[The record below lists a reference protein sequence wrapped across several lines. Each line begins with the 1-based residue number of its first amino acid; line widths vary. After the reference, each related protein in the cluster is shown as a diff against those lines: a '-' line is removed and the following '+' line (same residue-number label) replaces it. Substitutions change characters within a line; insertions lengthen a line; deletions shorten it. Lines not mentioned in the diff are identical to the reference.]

1 MLCHFLYDERVSD
14 DQTDDFRRVV
24 LGSLSNDR
32 PMIELDKWH
41 QPGWAKIR
49 PHCGVESGGGF
60 RVFHRLSE
68 RGHIRVAHGTP
79 DGCNSVVERSSR
91 DYSKPLHFNFSDHS
105 DSILQPISSCSRDEL
120 SIRML
125 RTI

>member
-14 DQTDDFRRVV
+14 DQTDDFRGVV
-24 LGSLSNDR
+24 LGSLSNDH

-49 PHCGVESGGGF
+49 PHCGVEFAGGF

-68 RGHIRVAHGTP
+68 RGHNIWVATELLMAATTSSNGL
-79 DGCNSVVERSSR
+79 VEITV
-91 DYSKPLHFNFSDHS
+91 KPLHFNFSDHS
-105 DSILQPISSCSRDEL
+105 D
-120 SIRML
+120 
-125 RTI
+125 